1 MKISQAGLTMIENF
15 EGFRER
21 AYKCAAGVW
30 TIGFG
35 TTRYSTGMSVKQN
48 ERITREKA
56 EKELKIYIERNV
68 YPQLESF
75 SWLNQSQ
82 FDSLCSLLYNIGAA
96 GAGLKSSLYSKNIS
110 RVKESMMQYTKAA
123 GKVIK
128 GLEERRKVEV
138 KSFDSKIRVRVFQSL
153 TTGLEVDGICGKK
166 TKAAIPLL
174 QKGSRGDYVKM
185 VQRWLGAKEDGIFG
199 NDTKRFVIDFQTR
212 NHLTADG
219 IIGEKTMLSLFGL

>member
-1 MKISQAGLTMIENF
+1 MKISQAGLAMIENF

-35 TTRYSTGMSVKQN
+35 TTRYSTGTAVKQN
-48 ERITREKA
+48 ERITRTKA
-56 EKELKIYIERNV
+56 ESELKLYIEKNV
-68 YPQLESF
+68 YPQLASF
-75 SWLNQSQ
+75 TWLNQSQ
-82 FDSLCSLLYNIGAA
+82 FDSLCSLLYNIGTA
-96 GAGLKSSLYSKNIS
+96 GAGLKSSLYSKNIT

-153 TTGLEVDGICGKK
+153 TNGLEVDGICGKK

-174 QKGSRGDYVKM
+174 QKGSRGEYVKM